1 MSDMNVLLVQPESYP
16 KAVTIGSDLE
26 SLQAAVGGSIEVVYP
41 FADPVALIC
50 NDEGKLLGLQPNRA
64 LYSADTGGAYDVVVG
79 TFFLCGAPAGAE
91 DFASLTDEQMQKY
104 KKRFFKPEWFVN
116 MGGCLLAIPSH
127 D

>member
-1 MSDMNVLLVQPESYP
+1 MRILLIEPGQP
-16 KAVTIGSDLE
+16 AVEKEIDGSLKSMQE
-26 SLQAAVGGSIEVVYP
+26 IVGGTIQAVYP

-64 LYSADTGGAYDVVVG
+64 LYSADTGGAYDVIVG

-116 MGGCLLAIPSH
+116 MGGCLLTIPFH